1 MKIKKEHF
9 DHLQTG
15 INQVLAQ
22 YNDQGQLV
30 NEYERGLFP
39 RSEKTKDLQRR
50 FCFDLLFG
58 AGLSKFVCDELYSYL
73 NDDHIYTAL
82 KAIVPKVSRNY

>member
-9 DHLQTG
+9 DHLQTS
-15 INQVLAQ
+15 IDQVLAQ
-22 YNDQGQLV
+22 YNNQGQLV
-30 NEYERGLFP
+30 SEYERGLFH

-58 AGLSKFVCDELYSYL
+58 AGLNKFVCDELYPYL

>member
-1 MKIKKEHF
+1 MKIKQEHF
-9 DHLQTG
+9 DHLQTA
-15 INQVLAQ
+15 IDQVLAQ
-22 YNDQGQLV
+22 YNDKGQLV
-30 NEYERGLFP
+30 SEYERGLFP

-58 AGLSKFVCDELYSYL
+58 AGLTKFVCDELYPYL

>member
-1 MKIKKEHF
+1 MKIKQEHF
-9 DHLQTG
+9 DHLQTS
-15 INQVLAQ
+15 IDQVLAQ

-30 NEYERGLFP
+30 SEYERGLFP

-58 AGLSKFVCDELYSYL
+58 AGLNKFVCDELYSYL
-73 NDDHIYTAL
+73 DDDHIYTAL